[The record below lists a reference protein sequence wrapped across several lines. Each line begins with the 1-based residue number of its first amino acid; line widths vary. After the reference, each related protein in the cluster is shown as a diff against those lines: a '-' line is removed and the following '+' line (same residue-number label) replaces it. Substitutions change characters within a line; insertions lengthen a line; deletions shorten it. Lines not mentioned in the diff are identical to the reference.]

1 MTADSSP
8 RGHDIIVVGAS
19 AGGVEALSAVVA
31 QLPADL
37 PAALF
42 VVMHT
47 AQSARR
53 LLPRI
58 LTNHGPLP
66 AKDAQDGEPIVHGQI
81 YIAPPDH
88 HLLVHTDHLRVLRG
102 PRENLWRPAIDPLFR
117 SAAVA
122 HGAHVVGVILSGMLD
137 DGVIGLSAVARCG
150 GTALVQTPDDAAFP
164 EMPTNALNTVDVD
177 YALPAAQLGA
187 FLAGLV
193 LEPAGVSPQ
202 VPQDLLL
209 EATIIERVMNGS
221 TSENEVGELVALS
234 CPECG
239 GPLKAIKEPGHTHYR
254 CSVGHSYTPQTL
266 VADQTHEIEQALWY
280 ALRML
285 EERAKMLMNM
295 HRDEAARGRLS
306 SAARF
311 EARAKETSSNA
322 QQIRKLLMQGF
333 SG

>member
-1 MTADSSP
+1 MTSDSSP
-8 RGHDIIVVGAS
+8 RGHDIIVIGAS
-19 AGGVEALSAVVA
+19 AGGVEALSTVVA

-47 AQSARR
+47 AQSSRR

-58 LTNHGPLP
+58 LANYGPLQ
-66 AKDAQDGEPIVHGQI
+66 AKDAEDGEPIVQGQI
-81 YIAPPDH
+81 YIAPPDY
-88 HLLVHTDHLRVLRG
+88 HLLVHTDQVRVLQG

-150 GTALVQTPDDAAFP
+150 GTAIVQAPDDAAFP
-164 EMPTNALNTVDVD
+164 EMPTNALNTGDVD

-187 FLAGLV
+187 FLAGLAR
-193 LEPAGVSPQ
+193 EPAGVSPP
-202 VPQDLLL
+202 VPQDLML

-221 TSENEVGELVALS
+221 TSENEVGELVAFS

-239 GPLKAIKEPGHTHYR
+239 GPLKEIKAPGHTHYR
-254 CSVGHSYTPQTL
+254 CSVGHAYTPQTL

-280 ALRML
+280 ALRLL

-295 HRDEAARGRLS
+295 HRDEAERGRMS
-306 SAARF
+306 SATLF
-311 EARAKETSSNA
+311 EARAKETSGNA

-333 SG
+333 AG